1 MKKSKERFAKTN
13 KYWYNVMTFKIKEV
27 RTLKNLDT
35 ERGNPKTVDIDSMSV
50 ENILRIMN
58 EEDATIPLCI
68 REALQDIERVVQK
81 CIEAHRKGGR
91 IVYLGAGTSGRLAIV
106 DAVETVPTF
115 NASADEFTYIMAG
128 GKEAVY
134 RSLEAVEDN
143 EDAAQSE
150 LSRININQDDILIGI
165 TASGRTPFVKG
176 ALQYASN
183 KGAETVLIANVE
195 NPELASH
202 ANHVIKI
209 VTGPEVIT
217 GSTRLKAGTSQKM
230 VLNMIS
236 TATMIKQGKVYGNHM
251 VDVLTLN
258 EKLKVRAT
266 NMVCEITGMERKKA
280 RATLEACN
288 WKVKA
293 AIVSLLL
300 DVDTQKAEELLEKHD
315 GFVRKAV
322 SQYKG

>member
-1 MKKSKERFAKTN
+1 M
-13 KYWYNVMTFKIKEV
+13 
-27 RTLKNLDT
+27 KNLDT
-35 ERGNPKTVDIDSMSV
+35 ERGNPKTVNIDSMSV
-50 ENILRIMN
+50 DEILRIMN
-58 EEDATIPLCI
+58 EEDATVPLCI
-68 REALQDIERVVQK
+68 REALPDIERVVQK
-81 CIEAHRKGGR
+81 CINAHREGGR

-115 NASADEFTYIMAG
+115 NASPEKFTYVMAG

-134 RSLEAVEDN
+134 KSLEAVED
-143 EDAAQSE
+143 SE
-150 LSRININQDDILIGI
+150 EEARIDLKRLNVNAKDILIGI

-176 ALQYASN
+176 ALQYASE
-183 KGAETVLIANVE
+183 KGSETVLIANVE
-195 NPELASH
+195 NPELAPY

-266 NMVCEITGMERKKA
+266 NMVCEITGVESKKA
-280 RATLEACN
+280 RKTLEKCE
-288 WKVKA
+288 WKAKV

-300 DVDTQKAEELLEKHD
+300 DMETQKAEELLEKHE
-315 GFVRKAV
+315 GFIRKAV
-322 SQYKG
+322 SENEG

>member
-1 MKKSKERFAKTN
+1 
-13 KYWYNVMTFKIKEV
+13 MTFKNKEV

-35 ERGNPKTVDIDSMSV
+35 ERGNPKTVNIDSMSV
-50 ENILRIMN
+50 DEILRIMN
-58 EEDATIPLCI
+58 EEDATVPLCI
-68 REALQDIERVVQK
+68 REALPDIERVVQK
-81 CIEAHRKGGR
+81 CINAHREGGR

-115 NASADEFTYIMAG
+115 NASPEKFTYVMAG

-134 RSLEAVEDN
+134 KSLEAVED
-143 EDAAQSE
+143 SE
-150 LSRININQDDILIGI
+150 KEAENALKQLKINAKDILMGI

-176 ALQYASN
+176 ALQYAS
-183 KGAETVLIANVE
+183 KHGAATVLIANVE
-195 NPELASH
+195 NPELAQY
-202 ANHVIKI
+202 ALDVIRI

-236 TATMIKQGKVYGNHM
+236 TATMVKQGKVYGNHM

-258 EKLKVRAT
+258 EKLKIRAT
-266 NMVCEITGMERKKA
+266 NMVCEITGVEKDKA
-280 RATLEACN
+280 RTTLETCD
-288 WKVKA
+288 WKVKV

-300 DVDTQKAEELLEKHD
+300 DIDTQSAEALLEKHE
-315 GFVRKAV
+315 GFIRKAV
-322 SQYKG
+322 S